1 MTTRVSKIKDI
12 EFGLDMAR
20 NFIDMKTCPFCNNET
35 LKERGESPDH
45 EPLTCA
51 MLFVIQHV
59 IYKNDS
65 YDTTDDSIRFET
77 LNKIHRMNE
86 LLIEAGLKPLGTL
99 RANKSWIGQ

>member
-1 MTTRVSKIKDI
+1 MTTRVSKIKNI
-12 EFGLDMAR
+12 EFDLNMAR

-51 MLFVIQHV
+51 ILFVIQHT
-59 IYKNDS
+59 IYIKGS
-65 YDTTDDSIRFET
+65 VDTTDDSIRFET
-77 LNKIHRMNE
+77 MNKVHRMNE
-86 LLIEAGLKPLGTL
+86 LLLEVGLKPLGTL